1 MTRSSLAI
9 DSMRARLMAWVAAV
23 IVVCMAVTFLV
34 VYDATGSRLR
44 SEIDS
49 DIHGSATDFAHALA
63 SQRDATPKGL
73 LASARGYAT
82 AQPYNRASTL
92 LFVLIPGVG

>member
-1 MTRSSLAI
+1 MKRLSLAL
-9 DSMRARLMAWVAAV
+9 DSMRVRLMAWVAAV

-44 SEIDS
+44 SEIDG
-49 DIHGSATDFAHALA
+49 DLHASAVDFAHALSA
-63 SQRDATPKGL
+63 QRGATPDAL

-82 AQPYNRASTL
+82 AQPYN
-92 LFVLIPGVG
+92 

>member
-1 MTRSSLAI
+1 MNRHSLAL

-44 SEIDS
+44 SEIERGPS
-49 DIHGSATDFAHALA
+49 FG
-63 SQRDATPKGL
+63 QRTNENHLERRCSL
-73 LASARGYAT
+73 L
-82 AQPYNRASTL
+82 NR
-92 LFVLIPGVG
+92 P

>member
-1 MTRSSLAI
+1 MKRPSLAI

-44 SEIDS
+44 SEIDG
-49 DIHGSATDFAHALA
+49 DLHGSAVDFARALA
-63 SQRDATPKGL
+63 PQRDATAKVL
-73 LASARGYAT
+73 LQSARGYAT
-82 AQPYNRASTL
+82 AQPYNHIVP
-92 LFVLIPGVG
+92 LFPERDELGN